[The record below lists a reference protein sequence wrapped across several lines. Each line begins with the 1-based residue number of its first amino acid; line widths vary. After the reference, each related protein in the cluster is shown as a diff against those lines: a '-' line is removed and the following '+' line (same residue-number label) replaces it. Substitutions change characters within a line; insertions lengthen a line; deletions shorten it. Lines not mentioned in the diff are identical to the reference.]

1 MQYQLGYEY
10 YWNTTEKI
18 EYNQKIISGAAI
30 NVLFSP
36 KFDYEQLEGAPE
48 RRIGKN
54 YLFEYFTPILNK
66 DKKEF
71 EFIPK
76 YKELHHNITL
86 EITDYFLYY
95 EGEYRYILEP
105 LKITREE
112 FMKIFTIHSFIDLQ
126 NGGYFVVPVKG

>member
-1 MQYQLGYEY
+1 MQYHLGYEY

-18 EYNQKIISGAAI
+18 KYNQKIISGAAI

-36 KFDYEQLEGAPE
+36 KFDYEQLESAPE
-48 RRIGKN
+48 RRIGKH
-54 YLFEYFTPILNK
+54 YLFEYFTPVFNK

-76 YKELHHNITL
+76 YKELNHNITL

-95 EGEYRYILEP
+95 EGEERCILEP

-112 FMKIFTIHSFIDLQ
+112 FMKIFSIYSFIDLQ
-126 NGGYFVVPVKG
+126 NGSYFVVPVKG